1 MSGQECGVEDAGDG
15 EAYRRVGEQRTKP
28 SSARDAGAYGRSGMA
43 SQPSSATTWKI
54 MKRGIPRCDLS
65 VLKLKIDAS
74 LRGGASGPVLL
85 PRRAILMLHTA
96 SYQSGALPAYRT
108 RASSWTSDVIIVS
121 ESSAA
126 MTLRVRTERCAL
138 VRGRSSAAHND
149 TLRYADVW
157 PISVHTEEIS
167 SDQRVSNPRLVTN
180 HRDHLSVPRR

>member
-28 SSARDAGAYGRSGMA
+28 SSARDAGAYGRSGTA

-96 SYQSGALPAYRT
+96 SYQSGGPARV
-108 RASSWTSDVIIVS
+108 SDAGIQLG
-121 ESSAA
+121 
-126 MTLRVRTERCAL
+126 LRCDHR
-138 VRGRSSAAHND
+138 
-149 TLRYADVW
+149 
-157 PISVHTEEIS
+157 
-167 SDQRVSNPRLVTN
+167 QRVVSGNDATSPHGAMRTGAWPQ
-180 HRDHLSVPRR
+180 LSGT